1 MRFAEVTQE
10 VMVDRPETV
19 KKQVG
24 LAPGRHRGN
33 NNYLVYIHMYNN
45 AFTKQNFTTSSQFF
59 VDEFLSY
66 SQLIFYTNKL

>member
-33 NNYLVYIHMYNN
+33 NNYLVYIHNIHMYLHKILSQ
-45 AFTKQNFTTSSQFF
+45 ALNFLLMNS
-59 VDEFLSY
+59 
-66 SQLIFYTNKL
+66 

>member
-33 NNYLVYIHMYNN
+33 NNTYICIMHLHIRNKILSQ
-45 AFTKQNFTTSSQFF
+45 ALNF
-59 VDEFLSY
+59 FLM
-66 SQLIFYTNKL
+66 N